1 MGESRWVGGKVSKW
15 KKTKLGSGRGKNK
28 VNLPTTVGQK
38 RESHQCAI
46 HPSIHPV
53 GGGSLRPE

>member
-1 MGESRWVGGKVSKW
+1 M
-15 KKTKLGSGRGKNK
+15 KKKKKKKKKIGWGRGKNK
-28 VNLPTTVGQK
+28 VNLPTTLGQK